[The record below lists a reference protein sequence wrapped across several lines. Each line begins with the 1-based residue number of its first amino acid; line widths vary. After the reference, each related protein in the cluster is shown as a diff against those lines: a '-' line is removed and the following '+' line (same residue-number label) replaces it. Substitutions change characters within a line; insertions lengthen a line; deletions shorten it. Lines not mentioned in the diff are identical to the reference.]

1 MDIDPSNPLALVL
14 AFFVLMVTAFM
25 FIVKFAVIGVSG
37 GLIGSIVA
45 IFGGAFVWITN
56 FKGK

>member
-1 MDIDPSNPLALVL
+1 MDLDPSNPLAVIIG
-14 AFFVLMVTAFM
+14 FFALMVTAFM
-25 FIVKFAVIGVSG
+25 FIVKLATLGVVG

-45 IFGGAFVWITN
+45 IFGGAFVWMTN